1 MIKCDRMRACT
12 IKYELILG
20 GVETNEGP
28 GPDVPELNI
37 NVNAKKNP
45 NLVLGPQQRSQ
56 GVQ

>member
-28 GPDVPELNI
+28 GPDVPELNT
-37 NVNAKKNP
+37 NVNAKKKS
-45 NLVLGPQQRSQ
+45 NLSFRTSAA
-56 GVQ
+56 